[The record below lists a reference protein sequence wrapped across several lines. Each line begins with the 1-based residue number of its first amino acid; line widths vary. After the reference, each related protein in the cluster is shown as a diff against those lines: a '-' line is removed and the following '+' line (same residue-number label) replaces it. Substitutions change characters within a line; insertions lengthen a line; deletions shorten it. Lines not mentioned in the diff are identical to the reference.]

1 MKVPMTRRSG
11 TNALLS
17 LAALVAAAS
26 MGLHAAHPQTGAGA
40 TSAPSGELSRN
51 AAADAAT
58 HGEVIDR
65 YCVTCH
71 DDRRKAGELV
81 LEGLDFAR
89 IGSNADVWER
99 VLRKLRVGMMPPPG
113 LPRPDGA
120 TLDRLV
126 SWLETSID
134 EAAAGAPNPGRPAV
148 HRLNRLEYTNAI
160 RDLLAIEVDG
170 RSLLPA
176 DDAGFGFDNIGDA
189 LSVSPGLMERYLAA
203 AEKISRL
210 AVGDP
215 TSGNDSET
223 YSLSNMALLQED
235 RMSNDLPAGSRGGI
249 AIRHYFPLDGEY
261 LIKIQLQKEPQF
273 SVVRG
278 QDFPHQVD
286 LRLDGVRVRLFPMET
301 RGPTNPA
308 AQTDAPADA
317 GLKVR
322 IPVKAGMRMVAVA
335 LSRDNWYV
343 ESVGPER
350 LPTSS
355 FAFGSGS
362 RTDVSR
368 GKQLM
373 GVESVTIDG
382 PFDGTPGNTPARQQ
396 LFVCRPATQEV
407 EASCAR
413 RILGRLARRAFRRP
427 ARAADVERLF
437 RQYETGR
444 EEGGFDAGIQRAIE
458 ATLVD
463 PEFLFRVESD
473 PAGAAPGTNYRI
485 SDLELASRLSF
496 FLWSSIPDDEL
507 LDTAA
512 AGRLKDPVILE
523 NQIRRMLGDGRSK
536 AFLTSFFGQ
545 WLWLRN
551 MATAQPDLKEFPE
564 FDGNL
569 REAFQRETELFLES
583 QVREDRS
590 VLELLTANYTFVNER
605 LAKHYGIPHVY
616 GPHFRR
622 VTLED
627 DRRAGLLGQ
636 GAILTV
642 TSYPNR
648 TSPVVRGKWL
658 LDTVLG
664 APPPPPPP
672 NVPPFPEDTGDAP
685 TTVRARMEQ
694 HRKNPACAA
703 CHAQLDPLGFALEN
717 FTAVGQWRS
726 MEAGSPVDASG
737 MLPSGKTFSGP
748 AEFRQ
753 ALMTHQDAFATNL
766 TTRLLTYALGR
777 GVESFDMPAV
787 RQILREAATQ
797 DYRWSSF
804 VVSIVKSLPFQM
816 RRARS

>member
-1 MKVPMTRRSG
+1 MKV
-11 TNALLS
+11 LFS
-17 LAALVAAAS
+17 LAALFAAAS
-26 MGLHAAHPQTGAGA
+26 IGLQAARPQTRAGA
-40 TSAPSGELSRN
+40 TSAASRELFRN
-51 AAADAAT
+51 AVADAAT
-58 HGEVIDR
+58 HREVIDR

-71 DDRRKAGELV
+71 DGRRKAGELV
-81 LEGLDFAR
+81 LEALDLEQ
-89 IGSNADVWER
+89 IGADADVWER

-113 LPRPDGA
+113 LPRPDDA
-120 TLDRLV
+120 TLDRLI

-215 TSGNDSET
+215 TSGNNAET
-223 YSLSNMALLQED
+223 YTLSNMALLQED
-235 RMSNDLPAGSRGGI
+235 RMSNDLPAGSRGGL

-317 GLKVR
+317 GLEVR

-335 LSRDNWYV
+335 LSRDSWYV

-382 PFDGTPGNTPARQQ
+382 PFNGTPGNTPARQQ
-396 LFVCRPATQEV
+396 LFVCRPATQGV
-407 EASCAR
+407 EAACAR
-413 RILGRLARRAFRRP
+413 RILDRLARRAFRRP
-427 ARAADVERLF
+427 ARVADVERLF
-437 RQYETGR
+437 RQYEAGR
-444 EEGGFDAGIQRAIE
+444 EKGDFDAGIQRAVE
-458 ATLVD
+458 AMLVD

-507 LDTAA
+507 LDIAA
-512 AGRLKDPVILE
+512 AGRLKNPVVLE
-523 NQIRRMLGDGRSK
+523 NQIRRMLGDERSK
-536 AFLTSFFGQ
+536 AFLASFFGQ

-551 MATAQPDLKEFPE
+551 MATTQPDLKEFPE

-590 VLELLTANYTFVNER
+590 VLELLTANYTFVNEK

-616 GPHFRR
+616 GSHFRR

-658 LDTVLG
+658 LETLLG

-672 NVPPFPEDTGDAP
+672 NVPPFPEDTSDAP

-717 FTAVGQWRS
+717 FNAVGQWRS
-726 MEAGSPVDASG
+726 MEAGAPVDASG

-753 ALMTHQDAFATNL
+753 AILTHQDAFATNL
-766 TTRLLTYALGR
+766 TMRLLTYALGR

-787 RQILREAATQ
+787 RQILREAAAL
-797 DYRWSSF
+797 DHSWSSF